1 MELSLYIIPLVMI
14 LFQSNIYTGHLVGH
28 LSLQWYE
35 FMATVMIFVALVLTC
50 SGNTSLAFDV
60 SDRPR
65 LKKLSSFL
73 AVSSLV
79 LYLSNYY
86 QVYYVSK
93 MMKNEA
99 FSDIIFSAVVLI
111 IVSYICVYVGGE
123 LLKRAGKGLKPKLI
137 IQDDRAA

>member
-1 MELSLYIIPLVMI
+1 MI
-14 LFQSNIYTGHLVGH
+14 LFQSYIYTGHLVGH

-35 FMATVMIFVALVLTC
+35 LLATVMIFIALVLTC

-60 SDRPR
+60 TDRPR

-93 MMKNEA
+93 MMKHESV
-99 FSDIIFSAVVLI
+99 SDIIISVVILVVI
-111 IVSYICVYVGGE
+111 SYVCVYVGGE

-137 IQDDRAA
+137 VQDEQAA